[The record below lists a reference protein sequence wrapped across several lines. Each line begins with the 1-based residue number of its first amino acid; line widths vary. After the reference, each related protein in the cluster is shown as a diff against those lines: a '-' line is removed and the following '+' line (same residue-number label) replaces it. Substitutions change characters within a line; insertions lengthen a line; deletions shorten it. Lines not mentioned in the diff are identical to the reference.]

1 MTKHALGRGFES
13 LIPTDV
19 LDETFDPT
27 LSSDEQISELRYIKL
42 DEIEANPDQP
52 RRTIDEGALQELA
65 ASIKEHG
72 VLQPIVVAPAK
83 KGFVIV
89 AGERRWRA
97 SAIAELTKIPA
108 LVRTLTGQHKLE
120 LALIENLQRE
130 DLNPM
135 ETATAYQKLKVQFN
149 MTIEEIG
156 RRVGGKSIGAISNY
170 MRLLQLPDFAKKAVA
185 EGAISEGHARQ
196 ILALSSDEKA
206 QKDLLERI
214 IKEGWSVRKA
224 EQYVTGYKKG
234 AAPSEK
240 QIAAVRSTKS
250 ETVFTKR
257 LSKRIALPVV
267 QKTMSGQSGQ
277 IIISY
282 KTEEELK
289 KLEDL
294 LG

>member
-1 MTKHALGRGFES
+1 MAKNALGRGFES

-27 LSSDEQISELRYIKL
+27 LESDEQISELRYIKL
-42 DEIEANPDQP
+42 DEIEPSPDQP
-52 RRTIDEGALQELA
+52 RRAVDEATLRELA
-65 ASIKEHG
+65 NSIEEHG
-72 VLQPIVVAPAK
+72 VLQPIIVAPAK
-83 KGFVIV
+83 KGFMIV

-97 SAIAELTKIPA
+97 SKLAGLTKIPA

-156 RRVGGKSIGAISNY
+156 KRVGGKSVGAISNY
-170 MRLLQLPDFAKKAVA
+170 MRLLQLPDFAKQAVA
-185 EGAISEGHARQ
+185 EGAITEGHARQ
-196 ILALSSDEKA
+196 LLALNNDEKA
-206 QKDLLERI
+206 QHDLLDHI
-214 IKEGWSVRKA
+214 VKEGWSVRKA
-224 EQYVTGYKKG
+224 EQYVIGYKKG
-234 AAPSEK
+234 TALSEK
-240 QIAAVRSTKS
+240 RATAVRSTKS
-250 ETVFTKR
+250 ETTFTKR

-267 QKTMSGQSGQ
+267 QKTMGGESGQ

-289 KLEDL
+289 ALEKLLD
-294 LG
+294 

>member
-1 MTKHALGRGFES
+1 MSKKALGRGFES

-27 LSSDEQISELRYIKL
+27 VESDEHISELRYIKL
-42 DEIEANPDQP
+42 SEIQPNPDQP
-52 RRTIDEGALQELA
+52 RKTIDETALAELA
-65 ASIKEHG
+65 ASIEEHG
-72 VLQPIVVAPAK
+72 VLQPIVVTPAK
-83 KGFVIV
+83 KGFSIV

-97 SAIAELTKIPA
+97 SQLAGLTKIPA

-156 RRVGGKSIGAISNY
+156 KRVGGKSIAAISNY

-185 EGAISEGHARQ
+185 DGLISEGHARQ
-196 ILALSSDEKA
+196 ILALSADEKA
-206 QKDLLERI
+206 QHELLELI
-214 IKEGWSVRKA
+214 LKEGWSVRKA
-224 EQYVTGYKKG
+224 EQYVVGYKKG
-234 AAPSEK
+234 NAPSEK
-240 QIAAVRSTKS
+240 RTAAVKSTRS

-257 LSKRIALPVV
+257 LSKKISLPVV
-267 QKTMSGQSGQ
+267 QKTMGGERGQ

-282 KTEEELK
+282 KSEEELRA
-289 KLEDL
+289 LEQL

>member
-1 MTKHALGRGFES
+1 MTKNALGRGFES

-27 LSSDEQISELRYIKL
+27 LASDEQISELRYIKL
-42 DEIEANPDQP
+42 EEIAPSPDQP
-52 RRTIDEGALQELA
+52 RRTIDEGALAELA
-65 ASIKEHG
+65 ASIEEHG

-97 SAIAELTKIPA
+97 AGLAGLTKIPA

-149 MTIEEIG
+149 MTIEQIG
-156 RRVGGKSIGAISNY
+156 KRVGGKSVASISNY
-170 MRLLQLPDFAKKAVA
+170 MRLLQLPEYAKQAVA
-185 EGAISEGHARQ
+185 EGAITEGHARQ
-196 ILALSSDEKA
+196 LLALNHDEKA
-206 QKDLLERI
+206 QRDLLERI

-224 EQYVTGYKKG
+224 EQYVIGYKKG
-234 AAPSEK
+234 TEPGEK
-240 QIAAVRSTKS
+240 QATAVRSTKS

-257 LSKRIALPVV
+257 LAKRLSLPVV
-267 QKTMSGQSGQ
+267 QKTMGGKSGQ
-277 IIISY
+277 IIITY

-289 KLEDL
+289 TLEEL
-294 LG
+294 LS